1 MIFVGVDWAEAHN
14 DVAVM
19 DEAGAVLGRGRFA
32 VGVAGPRGA
41 ARPGG
46 RSRRGAG

>member
-19 DEAGAVLGRGRFA
+19 DEAGTILGTGRFP
-32 VGVAGPRGA
+32 VGIAGLGHR
-41 ARPGG
+41 
-46 RSRRGAG
+46 